1 MSELT
6 LAAECARTDGE
17 SARAEL
23 LRVRARHDSEVQAL
37 QKRQKQL
44 VSALRAVG
52 GQAQPLDL
60 AEGSETR
67 ACGSAQPLAQT
78 ESWRLEGATD
88 ALMAVRDRNQSQA
101 IQEAELAVAVMQVL
115 RHDSMAAWFRAVS
128 QPSCHQVAACDVQL
142 GIC

>member
-1 MSELT
+1 MFCNCFRALALRLNARVSELT

-23 LRVRARHDSEVQAL
+23 HRVRERHDSEVQAL
-37 QKRQKQL
+37 EKRQKQL

-67 ACGSAQPLAQT
+67 DSGSAQPLAQT
-78 ESWRLEGATD
+78 ESGSATD
-88 ALMAVRDRNQSQA
+88 ALMVVRDRNQSQA

-115 RHDSMAAWFRAVS
+115 IAS
-128 QPSCHQVAACDVQL
+128 
-142 GIC
+142 